1 LNILIYTNKLRV
13 QKIILL
19 TLINFI
25 IMAGYIKES
34 ILKVSIDRVII
45 FSSILWASPLSAQI
59 QSEKQWEILG
69 AARFCFAHKLVLEE
83 VVRMQEFVLEETTTF
98 NREEGL
104 KALRFGEKG
113 YFYENG
119 KITPFSEA
127 FPSLEEACKHLEIV
141 VRSTYDALVFIRED
155 TKKREQRK
163 REQH

>member
-1 LNILIYTNKLRV
+1 
-13 QKIILL
+13 
-19 TLINFI
+19 
-25 IMAGYIKES
+25 MAGYIKES

-141 VRSTYDALVFIRED
+141 VRSYIRCISFYKGRHKE
-155 TKKREQRK
+155 TRAKEA
-163 REQH
+163 